1 MSAARLVGRVAIVT
15 GGGSGIGRATAK
27 RLALEGARVVV
38 GDIREEAAQEVADE
52 IRATGGEAIAQR
64 VDVAAEEEVKL
75 LVERTTEAFGRLDVL
90 HSNAGVL
97 LPGSVTELSLADWRR
112 TLDVN
117 LTGAFLLC
125 REAIPAMLAGGG
137 GSIILTSSVS
147 GIVAEPAIAAY
158 CATKGAL
165 VMLAKQMAVDYA
177 RDGIR
182 VNAICP
188 GWIDTPFNDPVI
200 ERSGGRDSLQP
211 WIDAMVPMGRQGTP
225 DEVADAVLFLA
236 CEESRLMT
244 GHALVVDAG
253 LTAQ

>member
-1 MSAARLVGRVAIVT
+1 MTRLTGKVAIVT
-15 GGGSGIGRATAK
+15 GGGSGIGRATAL
-27 RLALEGARVVV
+27 RFAREGAAVVV
-38 GDIREEAAQEVADE
+38 ADIRDDAAASVVGE
-52 IRATGGEAIAQR
+52 ISAAGGRATSLR
-64 VDVAAEEEVKL
+64 VDVAKEADCAAMAERATQL
-75 LVERTTEAFGRLDVL
+75 FGRLDVL

-97 LPGSVTELSLADWRR
+97 LPGTVTELSVDDWRR

-117 LTGAFLLC
+117 LTGAFFAC
-125 REAIPAMLAGGG
+125 RAAIPAMLATGG

-147 GIVAEPAIAAY
+147 GLVAEPAIAAY
-158 CATKGAL
+158 CATKGGL

-177 RDGIR
+177 RAGIR
-182 VNAICP
+182 VNAVCP

-200 ERSGGRDSLQP
+200 ERSGGLEALKP

-236 CEESRLMT
+236 SDESRLIT

>member
-1 MSAARLVGRVAIVT
+1 
-15 GGGSGIGRATAK
+15 
-27 RLALEGARVVV
+27 
-38 GDIREEAAQEVADE
+38 
-52 IRATGGEAIAQR
+52 
-64 VDVAAEEEVKL
+64 
-75 LVERTTEAFGRLDVL
+75 VL

-97 LPGSVTELSLADWRR
+97 LPGSVTELSLDDWRR

-117 LTGAFLLC
+117 LTGAFLLS
-125 REAIPAMLAGGG
+125 REAIPAMVADGG

-158 CATKGAL
+158 CATKGGL
-165 VMLAKQMAVDYA
+165 IMLAKQMSVDYA
-177 RDGIR
+177 RSGIR

-200 ERSGGRDSLQP
+200 ERSGGRDALQP

-225 DEVADAVLFLA
+225 EEVADAVLFLA
-236 CEESRLMT
+236 CDESRLMT

>member
-1 MSAARLVGRVAIVT
+1 MRAGRLDGRVAIVS
-15 GGGSGIGRATAK
+15 GGGSGIGRATAV
-27 RLALEGARVVV
+27 RFATEGARVVV
-38 GDIREEAAQEVADE
+38 GDIREEAAREVATE
-52 IRATGGEAIAQR
+52 IAEGGGQAIAQR
-64 VDVAAEEEVKL
+64 VDVADEEEVGL
-75 LVERTTEAFGRLDVL
+75 LVGRAVEAFGRLDVL

-97 LPGSVTELSLADWRR
+97 LPGSVTELSVDDWRR

-125 REAIPAMLAGGG
+125 RKAIPAMLADAG

-158 CATKGAL
+158 CATKGGL

-177 RDGIR
+177 RAGIR

-200 ERSGGRDSLQP
+200 ERSGGREALQP
-211 WIDAMVPMGRQGTP
+211 WIDAMVPMGRQGTA

-236 CEESRLMT
+236 CDESRLMT